1 MMPKKEFLEELLEKI
16 DSKNS
21 WGKNELKELILN
33 LIIKHLSN

>member
-1 MMPKKEFLEELLEKI
+1 MIPKKEFLEELLEKI